1 MRQTKYRGNGR
12 GGYKVTCI
20 HPFVDNKMTREL
32 ARYNPQRV
40 PAMDSAVYLF
50 MSLPINNL
58 LERVGRMSIL

>member
-20 HPFVDNKMTREL
+20 HPFVDSKMTREL
-32 ARYNPQRV
+32 AWYNPQRGPV
-40 PAMDSAVYLF
+40 MDSAVYLF

-58 LERVGRMSIL
+58 LEKVGRKSI